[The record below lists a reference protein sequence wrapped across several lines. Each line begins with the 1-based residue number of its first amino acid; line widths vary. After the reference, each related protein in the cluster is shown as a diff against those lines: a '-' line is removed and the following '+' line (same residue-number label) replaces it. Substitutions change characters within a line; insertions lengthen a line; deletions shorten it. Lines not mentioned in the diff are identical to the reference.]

1 MPQLPHACPEEGHEL
16 GQAPVHGPRVGLFA
30 QCPELGLA
38 FPLELLLASDVGEA
52 VVELAHLEDETT
64 RKAGSAR
71 SRDRRLDTRG
81 AHLGTKVLDV
91 FPLSLLV
98 NFGLADG
105 DVEVHPDLRGGEP
118 PAGVVGPEA
127 DGVVSG
133 LVGREGELALG
144 HPTRV
149 DDLVPALDLL
159 ETHAPVVSARV
170 RASPLDP
177 GRDAPER
184 RFGSPVGR

>member
-71 SRDRRLDTRG
+71 SRDRRLETRG
-81 AHLGTKVLDV
+81 RT
-91 FPLSLLV
+91 
-98 NFGLADG
+98 
-105 DVEVHPDLRGGEP
+105 
-118 PAGVVGPEA
+118 
-127 DGVVSG
+127 
-133 LVGREGELALG
+133 LALRSLTCSRS
-144 HPTRV
+144 PSSST
-149 DDLVPALDLL
+149 L
-159 ETHAPVVSARV
+159 
-170 RASPLDP
+170 ASPTAMSRCIRTCGVENHP
-177 GRDAPER
+177 
-184 RFGSPVGR
+184 PV